1 LIHFD
6 FARARG
12 AALAAA
18 CAVVLS
24 ACQYETSVLGPGLE
38 PKALQPL
45 SPQMTRLI
53 EEKQMGQRTP
63 ILVRIF
69 KEEAEL
75 EVWKQKLDGDYE
87 LLKTYPICR
96 WSGEL
101 GPKIREG
108 DRQAPEGFY
117 AITPGLM
124 NPRSSFYLAFN
135 LGYPNAFDRALGR
148 TGAHLMV
155 HGDCSS
161 RGCYSMTDEQIS
173 EIFAL
178 AREAFEGGQQ
188 SFQVQAYPFR
198 MTPENL
204 AKHRN
209 SPHLAFWR
217 MLKEGN
223 DHFLVTR
230 QEPKVDV
237 CGKRYVFNAVP
248 FDPTKPLDPKRACP
262 PLDQAFNVAQ
272 AVSEKTEADNREYAQ
287 FASRGI
293 ATVPVFTGRDGGMH
307 QVFSAQLEKKRG
319 VTEDGIYVAY
329 TPPAPGTIPATVR
342 PPRADEEPT
351 VPVITA
357 STTTVTAPAPVATA
371 STTTS
376 PLDQAKSG
384 IFAFTSRWFGS
395 NETKNPAP
403 APAVVPTPKPRP
415 QQATVT
421 TVPRPQL
428 TTLATPPRRPQPAPV
443 EHTAKEKDKD
453 KVTAPA
459 PLPGATPILAT
470 DGFSSF
476 R

>member
-1 LIHFD
+1 M
-6 FARARG
+6 
-12 AALAAA
+12 

-24 ACQYETSVLGPGLE
+24 ACQYDNSVLGPGLE
-38 PKALQPL
+38 PKALQPI
-45 SPQMTRLI
+45 SSQMVRLI
-53 EEKQMGQRTP
+53 EEKNMGARTP

-75 EVWKQKLDGDYE
+75 EVWKQRTDGDYD

-117 AITPGLM
+117 SITPGLM

-198 MTPENL
+198 MTPTNM

-248 FDPTKPLDPKRACP
+248 FDPTRSLDPKRACP
-262 PLDQAFNVAQ
+262 PLDQQFNVAE
-272 AVSEKTEADNREYAQ
+272 AVAQKKQTDDREYGELV
-287 FASRGI
+287 SRGI
-293 ATVPVFTGRDGGMH
+293 ATVPVITGRDGGMH
-307 QVFSAQLEKKRG
+307 QVFAAVLEKKRPTTDDS
-319 VTEDGIYVAY
+319 VRVAF
-329 TPPAPGTIPATVR
+329 TPAPPGTLPATVQ
-342 PPRADEEPT
+342 PPRSDDEKEGPS
-351 VPVITA
+351 VITA
-357 STTTVTAPAPVATA
+357 SMPVPADTKPA
-371 STTTS
+371 
-376 PLDQAKSG
+376 SG
-384 IFAFTSRWFGS
+384 IFSFARWFGGT
-395 NETKNPAP
+395 EVRNPPP
-403 APAVVPTPKPRP
+403 ATVPAAVVPAPKPRP
-415 QQATVT
+415 QQATMT
-421 TVPRPQL
+421 TM
-428 TTLATPPRRPQPAPV
+428 PRRPQPATAV
-443 EHTAKEKDKD
+443 ETTVKEKDKA
-453 KVTAPA
+453 TAPA

-470 DGFSSF
+470 DGFSF